1 MLFSLIEKND
11 FDCLRS
17 LKDNGVVEGGKCF
30 CILLAIR
37 DIFSIISRKILWYLT
52 PCGLDFVTTMLNK

>member
-17 LKDNGVVEGGKCF
+17 LKDNGVVEGVKVF
-30 CILLAIR
+30 
-37 DIFSIISRKILWYLT
+37 IFSLRFEIYLVLFQKNMMVFKPLWF
-52 PCGLDFVTTMLNK
+52 GLCYHNVK